1 MFAYADSVDLLLFKL
16 NDKIINP
23 AIEFAFI
30 IALVVFLW
38 GVVEYIRGAEKE
50 EKRKDGRQHMLWGV
64 IGFVIMFG
72 VFGIITILTNTLG
85 IKGATITNEQQKFC
99 PPKLQPLKINGE
111 LVTPDDTSP
120 DNCN

>member
-1 MFAYADSVDLLLFKL
+1 MFAYADSVDELLSKL
-16 NDKIINP
+16 SAKIINP

-38 GVVEYIRGAEKE
+38 GVVDYIRGAENE
-50 EKRKDGRQHMLWGV
+50 QKRKDGRQHMLWGIV
-64 IGFVIMFG
+64 GFVIMFG

-85 IKGATITNEQQKFC
+85 IKGATINNEQQKFC
-99 PPKLQPLKINGE
+99 PPALQPLKINGE
-111 LVTPDDTSP
+111 VIMVETTP